1 MGKERQNAMTNTGD
15 KTIEKHIRVLPEQWR
30 RLEEAAAGS
39 ALTPNQVVVELA
51 MKALDRNEWPRT
63 EAEIHLLRSAM
74 FTAQATIRDMRK
86 AGRED
91 EIEEISR
98 AISEVAP
105 DSPELASQEPSERA
119 MG

>member
-1 MGKERQNAMTNTGD
+1 MTNTSD
-15 KTIEKHIRVLPEQWR
+15 KTLEKHIRVHPEQWR

-39 ALTPNQVVVELA
+39 SLTPNQLVVELA

-86 AGRED
+86 AGREH

-105 DSPELASQEPSERA
+105 ELPEQLKQEDR
-119 MG
+119 